1 MQEND
6 PSGSQV
12 LVAHRQVRSAIISG
26 ALPAGA
32 LINQVEISRQLSIS
46 RTPVREAL
54 RMLQSEGLLEAQHQ
68 QRMRV
73 APIRPA
79 EVDAVY
85 SERILLE
92 ALAISMTAE
101 RASPE
106 LKLSILRTFR
116 EMDEN
121 SSLTLDEWEIKH
133 NAYHRQLTACASVG
147 LQETLARYA
156 DRAERFRRVFI
167 TSVPRAL
174 EVSAKEHASILE
186 AVLDGAPAAAMHR
199 LAHHFAR
206 TALTLLSTIE
216 PQFDPIFIRR
226 ALTLVC
232 NDEAAASSDAKPSK
246 SSKPGK
252 SSKASRSTLSQGGSF
267 GAQISLAPSGEAR
280 PFLAE

>member
-1 MQEND
+1 MRKEATCE
-6 PSGSQV
+6 SQV
-12 LVAHRQVRSAIISG
+12 LVAHQEVRSAIISG

-32 LINQVEISRQLSIS
+32 TINQVEISRQLSIS

-73 APIRPA
+73 APIRAA

-92 ALAISMTAE
+92 ALAISVTAE

-106 LKLSILRTFR
+106 LKQSIRRSFR
-116 EMDEN
+116 EMDGDAH
-121 SSLTLDEWEIKH
+121 LTLDEWEIKH
-133 NAYHRQLTACASVG
+133 NVFHRHLTICASPG

-174 EVSAKEHASILE
+174 EVSANEHAGILD
-186 AVLDGAPAAAMHR
+186 AVLEGAPAVAMQR

-216 PQFDPIFIRR
+216 PQFDPVFIRR
-226 ALTLVC
+226 ALGIVAQ
-232 NDEAAASSDAKPSK
+232 DETAAAARARSSK
-246 SSKPGK
+246 SK
-252 SSKASRSTLSQGGSF
+252 KAPLKAALGQNGAV
-267 GAQISLAPSGEAR
+267 GAQMGKQAISRNNRSVLSE
-280 PFLAE
+280 